1 MVRKYLVALF
11 SSAMLIFFVMGLS
24 ACSSD
29 KSSQNSILKVED
41 ANIDGTN
48 ISMFVEQ
55 DVESINLIDKVSC
68 DSNYYWKLYYDEF
81 GYTEIPAKIAA
92 GKNGSLKGGNNVFYI
107 IASSHDGTQV
117 IVYTLTIYKSYPI
130 KIIYYNEDNILKTE
144 FAFTGHEYTAEYV
157 PEISG
162 YSFNNW
168 ETETG
173 ETFTKAV
180 IWDNLS
186 LYVNKTPNSYQLT
199 LDPNGGK
206 DITNCEKTV
215 TYGEQYF
222 LEVPVRD
229 NYSFVGWYINDNQ
242 ITNELGKSLDAWL
255 YAEDKTATAKWEG
268 NKRIVTLNQN
278 DSQMGTALGGGE
290 YAYGTKVTITA
301 QNNRGYNFVGWYD
314 QNDKLIS
321 EDQSYTF
328 TIEYDVTYI
337 AKFKK
342 DELLDDFIITSTP
355 TTCTVTGIENV
366 NITEIVVPNIVTEIQ
381 KGAFAN
387 CKLLEKITLPF
398 IGSSSGERN
407 AWHFGYIFGASSSDD
422 HYKMVPSSLKKV
434 IITEESTLG
443 SSAFSGCHEI
453 ESIIIPDS
461 VTWIGK
467 GAFLN
472 CSGLISITIPFMG
485 ETAYKSNNGNL
496 GYIFGTSRIE
506 TQNLFIPKALKE
518 VIVTG
523 GASNA
528 CIGHE
533 AFYGCS
539 NIERVILGDK
549 ITSINRS
556 VFEGCTGLTTIKCG
570 NGIKSIE
577 KSAFEGCTGLT
588 TVEFGNSIESIGLRA
603 FFGCTGLTDI
613 TIPSSVT
620 HIDEQAFYN
629 CSGLITVIIPDSVL
643 SIGDLAF
650 ENCNSINFNE
660 YDNAYYIGNKVNPYM
675 ILIKAKDN
683 QIANCNINKKTKFIH
698 SKAFENCRRL
708 TNIII
713 PNNITS
719 IGYGTFAGCSG
730 LNNVII
736 PNTITSIEASV
747 FRSCVGLTD
756 ITLPNSIVT
765 IGDSA
770 FYGCYNL
777 SNIDIPNSVKD
788 IDDEAFYGCKAL
800 KSVVIPNSVKSI
812 GDYVFTDCSGL
823 TSVTLPDS
831 ITNISGYMFYRCS
844 NLTNIII
851 PSSVTMI
858 KEAAFSH
865 CTGLTNI
872 IIPDSVTWIDKY
884 VFSGC
889 TGLTSIV
896 IPDSVKHM
904 DRQVFSDC
912 SNLIIYCEASKIP
925 ENWDSEW
932 NSSNCRVYWG
942 YTEKTNKHF

>member
-68 DSNYYWKLYYDEF
+68 DSNYYWKLYYDEL
-81 GYTEIPAKIAA
+81 GYTEIPTKIAA
-92 GKNGSLKGGNNVFYI
+92 GKNGSLKDGNNVFYI

-180 IWDNLS
+180 IWDNIS

-206 DITNCEKTV
+206 DITNSEKTV
-215 TYGEQYF
+215 TYGEQYS

-242 ITNELGKSLDAWL
+242 ITNELGESLDAWL
-255 YAEDKTATAKWEG
+255 YAEDKIATAKWEG

-290 YAYGTKVTITA
+290 YAYGTNVTITA

-314 QNDKLIS
+314 QQDKLVS
-321 EDQSYTF
+321 KNQNYTF
-328 TIEYDVTYI
+328 TMEFDVTYI

-342 DELLDDFIITSTP
+342 DQLLDNFIITSTP

-398 IGSSSGERN
+398 IGAGSGERN
-407 AWHFGYIFGASSSDD
+407 TGHFGYIFGAPTSNNQ
-422 HYKMVPSSLKKV
+422 YKVIPSSLKKV
-434 IITEESTLG
+434 VISGGEFIGSDAFVACTNLESIALPDSITEI
-443 SSAFSGCHEI
+443 A
-453 ESIIIPDS
+453 
-461 VTWIGK
+461 K
-467 GAFLN
+467 GALRN
-472 CSGLISITIPFMG
+472 CSGLISVTIPFIG
-485 ETAYKSNNGNL
+485 KTAASSYNGCL
-496 GYIFGTSRIE
+496 GYLFGTTRIDN
-506 TQNLFIPKALKE
+506 QNLFIPKTLKE
-518 VIVTG
+518 VTVTG
-523 GASNA
+523 GASKA
-528 CIGHE
+528 CIGHNT
-533 AFYGCS
+533 FYGCS
-539 NIERVILGDK
+539 NVERVILFDK
-549 ITSINRS
+549 VTSI
-556 VFEGCTGLTTIKCG
+556 E
-570 NGIKSIE
+570 E
-577 KSAFEGCTGLT
+577 SAFEGCTGLT
-588 TVEFGNSIESIGLRA
+588 TIRCGNGIKSIEESAFEGCTSLKTVELGNNIEIIGFRA
-603 FFGCTGLTDI
+603 FFGCTGLTNI
-613 TIPSSVT
+613 TIPGSVI
-620 HIDEQAFYN
+620 HIDGQVFYN
-629 CSGLITVIIPDSVL
+629 CSSLITVVIPDSVL
-643 SIGDLAF
+643 SIGTSAF
-650 ENCNSINFNE
+650 ENCNNMCYNE
-660 YDNAYYIGNKVNPYM
+660 YDNAYYIGNEINPYTV
-675 ILIKAKDN
+675 LIKAKNSDITECKISDKT
-683 QIANCNINKKTKFIH
+683 QIIH
-698 SKAFENCRRL
+698 SYAFKNCKNL

-713 PNNITS
+713 PNSVID
-719 IGYGTFAGCSG
+719 IGEAAFMDCSR
-730 LNNVII
+730 LKNSII
-736 PNTITSIEASV
+736 PNSITNINASV
-747 FRSCVGLTD
+747 FRNCYELAS
-756 ITLPNSIVT
+756 ISLPNSLIT
-765 IGDSA
+765 IGEYA
-770 FYGCYNL
+770 FYNCKNL
-777 SNIDIPNSVKD
+777 SRLEIPNSVNT
-788 IDDEAFYGCKAL
+788 IGHHAFYGCKAL
-800 KSVVIPNSVKSI
+800 QSVVIPNSVKSI

-823 TSVTLPDS
+823 TNVALPDS
-831 ITNISGYMFYRCS
+831 ITNISGYMFSRCS

-851 PSSVTMI
+851 PSSVTKI
-858 KEAAFSH
+858 EESAFSH
-865 CTGLTNI
+865 CTSLTNI

-889 TGLTSIV
+889 TGLTSII

-912 SNLIIYCEASKIP
+912 SNLIIYCEASKMP

-942 YTEKTNKHF
+942 YSEKTNKHF